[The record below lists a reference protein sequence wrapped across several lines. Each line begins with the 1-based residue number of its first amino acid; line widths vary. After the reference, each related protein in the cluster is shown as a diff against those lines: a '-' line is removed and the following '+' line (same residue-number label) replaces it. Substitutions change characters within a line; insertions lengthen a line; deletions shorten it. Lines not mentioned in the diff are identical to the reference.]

1 MELLLAAGIAVAVLS
16 AGGLLGVRFARR
28 RVHLKRARARQD
40 WGDALGAAD
49 LYEQAGDRVSAAS
62 LYAQGGDRISACR
75 LFLVLKDFDAAVEA
89 LRGGKAEE
97 VQQGLELL
105 AKSPALD
112 ERARAGALAAMA
124 RKASLHGLAADLF
137 ERAGNPD
144 EARASRLQE
153 ARSLS
158 ANGRP
163 LEAAALYQRL
173 GEPRAAA
180 AAHAE
185 AARREA
191 DPARRRELAEKAS
204 SLLQDAGDL
213 PGAAEALAIAG
224 DIERGVNLLLAAQ
237 NRAGAAQ
244 LLQWH
249 GHHARAGELLET
261 ANDLRAAA
269 RAYSNAGDPRRA
281 AAVLERA
288 GDPIGAVR
296 LLLEAHNPTEAA
308 QVHLRAGAPG
318 AAAEILAGSGDV
330 DGAVKVYLQFNEL
343 DDAVELLV
351 RRGRPR
357 DAATL
362 LESRGEPHRAAVL
375 LAESGDLAQRARLL
389 ESSGDFEGAAQAYL
403 DFGQPLDAR
412 RVLALCR
419 PLSPTG
425 RFLLGRACMASA
437 DHAEACQH
445 FAALLDAPPKN
456 VPRVDVLYAL
466 ARAFEAQDRIRE
478 AATTLDEL
486 AAADANYRDAPFR
499 LRLLRARLEPPAPIP
514 LTESP
519 LPGTDPSPDWLG
531 PPGEPEGAHPPPHDG
546 VPSRYSVEKE
556 IGRGAMGVV
565 YRALDTQLG
574 RTVALKILDR
584 KTSADPRI
592 RKYFLRE
599 ARAIAQLI
607 HPNIVT
613 LFDAGLEGASPYLVM
628 ELVEGDDLRTR
639 LQRGRLGLLEAVQ
652 LIAGVAQALG
662 YAHERQI
669 VHRDVK
675 PENILVNPEGNGKLM
690 DFGVAHV
697 MHADERQAT
706 VIGTPVY
713 MSPEQIKGETIGG
726 FTDTYALGAVLY
738 ECLVGAPPF
747 DPNGAL
753 FHHVNTAPPDPRV
766 FRPEVPQKLAETVLS
781 CLAKAPADRPATTKV
796 LGEMLLALAPTLRA
810 A

>member
-1 MELLLAAGIAVAVLS
+1 MELLLAAAIAVAALS
-16 AGGLLGVRFARR
+16 AGALYGARFARR
-28 RVHLKRARARQD
+28 RVRLKRAQARLES
-40 WGDALGAAD
+40 GDVLGAAA
-49 LYEQAGDRVSAAS
+49 LFQEAGDRASAAA
-62 LYAQGGDRISACR
+62 LYAQGGERIASCNLYLA
-75 LFLVLKDFDAAVEA
+75 FKDFDAAVEA
-89 LRGGKAEE
+89 LRGAKADE

-105 AKSPALD
+105 ARSPAL
-112 ERARAGALAAMA
+112 EEPARAGALAAMA
-124 RKASLHGLAADLF
+124 RKASLHTLAADLF

-173 GEPRAAA
+173 GEARAAA

-191 DPARRRELAEKAS
+191 DPVRRRELAEKAS
-204 SLLQDAGDL
+204 ALLQEAGDL

-224 DIERGVNLLLAAQ
+224 GIERGVDLLLAAQ

-249 GHHARAGELLET
+249 GHHARAGELLE
-261 ANDLRAAA
+261 AAGDLRSAA
-269 RAYSNAGDPRRA
+269 RAYANAGDPRRA
-281 AAVLERA
+281 AGVLERA
-288 GDPIGAVR
+288 GDPIAAVR
-296 LLLEAHNPTEAA
+296 LLLEAHDATEAA
-308 QVHLRAGAPG
+308 EVHLRAGAPG
-318 AAAEILAGSGDV
+318 AAAEILAGAGDV
-330 DGAVKVYLQFNEL
+330 DGAVKIYLQFNEL

-389 ESSGDFEGAAQAYL
+389 ESSGNFEGAAQAYL
-403 DFGQPLDAR
+403 DFGQPIEAR

-419 PLSPTG
+419 PLAPLG

-437 DHAEACQH
+437 DYGEACQH
-445 FAALLDAPPKN
+445 FSALLDTPPRGI
-456 VPRVDVLYAL
+456 PRVDVLYAL

-478 AATTLDEL
+478 AVTTLEEL
-486 AAADANYRDAPFR
+486 AAVDVDYRDAPFR
-499 LRLLRARLEPPAPIP
+499 LRLLKARLEPSAPIP

-519 LPGTDPSPDWLG
+519 LPGGEPGPDWLG
-531 PPGEPEGAHPPPHDG
+531 PSSEAEGARVRPEG
-546 VPSRYSVEKE
+546 VPARYSVEKE

-574 RTVALKILDR
+574 RTVAIKVLDR
-584 KTSADPRI
+584 KTGADPRI

-639 LQRGRLGLLEAVQ
+639 LQRGRLALLEAVQ
-652 LIAGVAQALG
+652 LIAGVAHALG
-662 YAHERQI
+662 YAHDRQI

-675 PENILVNPEGNGKLM
+675 PENILVNQEGQGKLM

-697 MHADERQAT
+697 MRAGERQAT
-706 VIGTPVY
+706 IIGTPVY
-713 MSPEQIKGETIGG
+713 MSPEQIKGESIGG

-766 FRPEVPQKLAETVLS
+766 FRPEVPQRLAEAVLA
-781 CLAKAPADRPATTKV
+781 CLAKAPADRPATGKA
-796 LGEMLLALAPTLRA
+796 LGDTLLALAPTLRA